1 VNIVLSDERDDPLST
16 SSPDDGELV
25 ALARRVL
32 EGEAYPAGTEVM
44 LTLVDPGRI
53 SELNRE
59 YLGGPGPTDVLSFP
73 IEDLAPGVA
82 PAWRVGGPPLVIG
95 DVVICPEVVA
105 ERAGDYG
112 VGIDD
117 EMALMVVH
125 GLLHL
130 IGYDH
135 QTDEDAERMEG
146 LERLHLEAVG
156 RTRR

>member
-1 VNIVLSDERDDPLST
+1 MSWWRWR
-16 SSPDDGELV
+16 G
-25 ALARRVL
+25 RVL

-44 LTLVDPGRI
+44 LSLVDPGRI
-53 SELNRE
+53 AELNGE
-59 YLGGPGPTDVLSFP
+59 YLGGAGPTDVLSFP
-73 IEDLAPGVA
+73 IEDLTPGVV
-82 PAWRVGGPPLVIG
+82 PAWPEGGPPLAIG

-105 ERAGDYG
+105 ERAGEYG
-112 VGIDD
+112 VGLDD

-135 QTDEDAERMEG
+135 QTDEDAARMEG
-146 LERLHLEAVG
+146 LERRHLAAVG